1 MLGEVVPPIAMRAW
15 GFSTSSLITSPSLG
29 RDLGRISKLAQKNKR
44 QQTTHLTTNKEGGGG
59 GDKKK
64 KFFLI
69 NHNVIRNQLHCEPKK
84 KKKENVFLFI
94 YLLCKVID

>member
-1 MLGEVVPPIAMRAW
+1 MVPPIAIRDW
-15 GFSTSSLITSPSLG
+15 GFSMGSLITSPSLG

-44 QQTTHLTTNKEGGGG
+44 QQTTHLTTNKEGGGRG
-59 GDKKK
+59 GGTRKK

-84 KKKENVFLFI
+84 KKMENVFLFI
-94 YLLCKVID
+94 YLFIM